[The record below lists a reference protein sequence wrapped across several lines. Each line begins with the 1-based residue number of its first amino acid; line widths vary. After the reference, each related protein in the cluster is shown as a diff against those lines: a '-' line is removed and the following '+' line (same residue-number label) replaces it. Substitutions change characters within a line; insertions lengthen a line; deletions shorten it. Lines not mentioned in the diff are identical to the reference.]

1 MTGKSDTLDEVKR
14 LAEKLVSLLPA
25 DISETKE
32 GLENKFTKLIQIYLS
47 KMNIVTREEF
57 DVQVAVLSRTR
68 EKLDRIEQVLAKD
81 KV

>member
-47 KMNIVTREEF
+47 KMLRVKSLMFRLQF
-57 DVQVAVLSRTR
+57 
-68 EKLDRIEQVLAKD
+68 
-81 KV
+81 